1 MPTPVKPRLAVES
14 ARTAQP
20 EHPPPKSAAEIAHT
34 RAHSAAAAVALNAN
48 RHVTGVLRGFDQFMN
63 LVLDGTVDIKSKQD
77 IGMVVRTPAPSA
89 KPEGEDCTTQA

>member
-1 MPTPVKPRLAVES
+1 M
-14 ARTAQP
+14 
-20 EHPPPKSAAEIAHT
+20 H
-34 RAHSAAAAVALNAN
+34 LNAN